1 MKKNCD
7 LLIHQAQLVTCA
19 DNGREYGM
27 LSEAAVACSAGK
39 IIWLGDSAQAK
50 NFTATSTI
58 DAAGKVVTPGLI
70 DCHTHLVF
78 AGSRANEFAMR
89 LAGASYEDIA
99 RAGGGILSTVKAT
112 REACLT
118 DLVKSTAK
126 RLAHLKS
133 QGVMTVEIKSGY
145 GLDFDN

>member
-99 RAGGGILSTVKAT
+99 RAGGGIC
-112 REACLT
+112 EAASRSHPGPRDCHPCRGCGR
-118 DLVKSTAK
+118 DD
-126 RLAHLKS
+126 RAHR
-133 QGVMTVEIKSGY
+133 GA
-145 GLDFDN
+145 